1 MERNQLMALAYLQ
14 TSIDGNGGFLVTLNQ
29 LVTNT
34 NTFKTLAIP
43 YFQGARLDEFNRK
56 MNDFIKSFN
65 SLNSSNL
72 AYLTSACPFEQNFN
86 NVIALVNAS

>member
-1 MERNQLMALAYLQ
+1 
-14 TSIDGNGGFLVTLNQ
+14 
-29 LVTNT
+29 VTNT

-43 YFQGARLDEFNRK
+43 YFPMARLDEFNRK

-65 SLNSSNL
+65 SLNGSSL

>member
-1 MERNQLMALAYLQ
+1 MALTYLQ
-14 TSIDGNGGFLVTLNQ
+14 TSIDGNGGFLFTLNQ

-34 NTFKTLAIP
+34 NTFKTIAIP
-43 YFQGARLDEFNRK
+43 YFTTASLGGFVGK

>member
-1 MERNQLMALAYLQ
+1 MALAYLR

-43 YFQGARLDEFNRK
+43 YFQMARLDEFNRK

-65 SLNSSNL
+65 SLNGSTL
-72 AYLTSACPFEQNFN
+72 AYLTSACSFEQNFN
-86 NVIALVNAS
+86 NVITLVNAS